1 MKRLPVTV
9 EVSPVHFSDP
19 SPLSHSDFFD
29 GTGIRGMLDLD
40 FPQCIRF
47 RLEVR
52 RGDVGVPD
60 YHGALDFVVDISD
73 AIKLFNLPS
82 DCWFE
87 SVQFDT
93 ASRRKPLGD
102 LS

>member
-9 EVSPVHFSDP
+9 EVSPIHFSDP
-19 SPLSHSDFFD
+19 STLPYFDF
-29 GTGIRGMLDLD
+29 TGILVSAALDLD
-40 FPQCIRF
+40 SPQCVRF

-87 SVQFDT
+87 IVQSDT
-93 ASRRKPLGD
+93 ASRRQPLGD